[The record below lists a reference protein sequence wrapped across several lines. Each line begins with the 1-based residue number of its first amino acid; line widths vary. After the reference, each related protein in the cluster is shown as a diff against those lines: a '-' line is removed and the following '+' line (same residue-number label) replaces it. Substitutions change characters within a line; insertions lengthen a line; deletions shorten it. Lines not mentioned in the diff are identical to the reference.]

1 MYTEQVMYT
10 YPSYWGHSTP
20 RTDSSMFAFR
30 VICAQGKREN
40 EGSCQSEN
48 HHKNE
53 TAPLSQKFD
62 AAKPWEA
69 TNMEGDYDSKK
80 YVDIQSE
87 YVVNPT
93 KLVFLEDRVNEYDTK
108 ATLMVPTLVGKIT
121 ISVYVCWKTLDMKGC
136 QPV

>member
-1 MYTEQVMYT
+1 
-10 YPSYWGHSTP
+10 
-20 RTDSSMFAFR
+20 
-30 VICAQGKREN
+30 
-40 EGSCQSEN
+40 
-48 HHKNE
+48 
-53 TAPLSQKFD
+53 
-62 AAKPWEA
+62 
-69 TNMEGDYDSKK
+69 MEGDYDSKK

-108 ATLMVPTLVGKIT
+108 ATLMIPTLVGKIT